1 MNDVSMNIL
10 KKQVLVLLIMVFALA
25 VPRVYGE
32 TTPADQPAKSRWE
45 FVIAPYFFFPK
56 ISGDVT
62 IRGIPAHVYMPISDV
77 LQNLTF
83 TGQVHLEAW
92 KDRWG
97 LFLDTVYVNLS
108 ADADART
115 IAGSADVGFQ
125 MWTVEFGG
133 LYRFAK
139 WPLGKDE
146 KTALTMEALAG
157 GRYWNLFASL
167 DLAIPPA
174 GVFVD
179 ASGRKEWIDP
189 FVGARMRLDLS
200 NKFSVSLR
208 GDVGGFDVGS
218 KFTYNAVGLVGYN
231 ISPVVSVWLGYRVL
245 GLNYES
251 GSGFNKFKFD
261 GTLYG
266 PITGIVFRF

>member
-1 MNDVSMNIL
+1 MNNISMDIL
-10 KKQVLVLLIMVFALA
+10 KKQVLVLLIMVFAVA
-25 VPRVYGE
+25 VPLAYGE

-45 FVIAPYFFFPK
+45 FVTVLYFWGPSV
-56 ISGDVT
+56 SGDMTVK
-62 IRGIPAHVYMPISDV
+62 GIPAHVDIPLSDI
-77 LQNLTF
+77 LKALNF

-108 ADADART
+108 ADADARS

-146 KTALTMEALAG
+146 KNALTLEALAG

-167 DLAIPPA
+167 DLAIPLTHT
-174 GVFVD
+174 FVD

-200 NKFSVSLR
+200 NRFSMSLR

>member
-1 MNDVSMNIL
+1 MNIL
-10 KKQVLVLLIMVFALA
+10 KKQVLVLLVMVFSLA
-25 VPRVYGE
+25 VPRVYSE

-45 FVIAPYFFFPK
+45 FVIAPYFYFPK

-62 IRGIPAHVYMPISDV
+62 IKGVPAHVYMPMSDV

-92 KDRWG
+92 RDRWG

-108 ADADART
+108 ADAQG
-115 IAGSADVGFQ
+115 IAGSGDVGFQ
-125 MWTVEFGG
+125 MWAVEFGG

-146 KTALTMEALAG
+146 KTALTMEAMVG
-157 GRYWNLFASL
+157 GRYWNILGTF
-167 DLAIPPA
+167 DLAIPLA

-179 ASGRKEWIDP
+179 TSGRKEWIDP
-189 FVGARMRLDLS
+189 FVGVRMRLDLS
-200 NKFSVSLR
+200 DKFSVSLR

-231 ISPVVSVWLGYRVL
+231 ISRVVSIWLGYRVL
-245 GLNYES
+245 GVDYES
-251 GSGFNKFKFD
+251 GSGLNKFKLDVNF
-261 GTLYG
+261 YG
-266 PITGIVFRF
+266 PITGIIFRF